1 MPYPTGDALS
11 ARLVGWR
18 LLLPDNA
25 WVVQCIIGAL
35 SDLCYSDSWEQEGD
49 TTPDQAANAFED
61 INLSLM
67 PYPNLVGMIMLW
79 THPLTTYPDGVLP
92 CDGAL
97 YLRADYPDL
106 FAIIGT
112 TYSAV
117 GDPSDQFR
125 VPDLQGRSA
134 LGAGAGAGLT
144 PRAMA
149 DTLGVEE
156 VTLGTNQLPTHSHSD
171 YGHFH
176 SMHGHLSG
184 LALAPGELPVALPA
198 VPYLDTTSYGNA
210 SISNA
215 GSGQAFNIMNPALA
229 LRYVIVSGVKNA

>member
-1 MPYPTGDALS
+1 MPYPTGGALS

-25 WVVQCIIGAL
+25 WVVQCLIGAL
-35 SDLCYSDSWEQEGD
+35 GDLTFSDSWEQEGAA
-49 TTPDQAANAFED
+49 TPDQAANAFED

-67 PYPNLVGMIMLW
+67 PYPDLTGMIMLW
-79 THPLTTYPDGVLP
+79 PHPLTTYPDGVLP

-97 YLRADYPDL
+97 YLRTDYPDL

-125 VPDLQGRSA
+125 VPDLRGRMA

-149 DTLGVEE
+149 DTLGAEN
-156 VTLGTNQLPTHSHSD
+156 VTLGTDQMPAHSHSD
-171 YGHFH
+171 YGHYH

-198 VPYLDTTSYGNA
+198 IAYTDTTSSGNA
-210 SISNA
+210 SISSE
-215 GSGQAFNIMNPALA
+215 GGGQDFDIMNPAIV
-229 LRYVIVSGVKNA
+229 LRYVIVCGVKNA